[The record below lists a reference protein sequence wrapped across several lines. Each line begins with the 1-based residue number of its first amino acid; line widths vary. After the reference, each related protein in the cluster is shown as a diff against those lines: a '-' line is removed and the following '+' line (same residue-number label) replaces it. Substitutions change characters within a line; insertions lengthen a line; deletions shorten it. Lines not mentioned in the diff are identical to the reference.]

1 MNKMTDDNNIF
12 TFVLRKDVFKMTR
25 QLQEA
30 FTCLVNL
37 DRDLSQKKN

>member
-37 DRDLSQKKN
+37 DRDLSQKN